1 MIKRTITLSGHQ
13 TSVALEQP
21 FWDGVDEIA
30 RQRAISWSQLVAEI
44 DAARQ
49 AANLASALRLTVLA
63 HYRDL
68 ADRRA
73 LS

>member
-44 DAARQ
+44 DA
-49 AANLASALRLTVLA
+49 NLASALRLTVLA